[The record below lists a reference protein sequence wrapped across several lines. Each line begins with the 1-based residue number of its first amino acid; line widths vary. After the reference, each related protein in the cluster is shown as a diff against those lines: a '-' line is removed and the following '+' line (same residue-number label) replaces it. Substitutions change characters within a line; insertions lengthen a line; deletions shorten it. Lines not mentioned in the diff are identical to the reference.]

1 MIISSSAWL
10 GVEKSFALLPISIMK
25 QLEVAVSILPKSA
38 HLQQAMHFFRSTWLA
53 F

>member
-1 MIISSSAWL
+1 MIISSVWL

-25 QLEVAVSILPKSA
+25 QLEVAVPILPKRA
-38 HLQQAMHFFRSTWLA
+38 HLQQAMHFFRSRWPV